1 MVSQPGA
8 PTGHFPALRADPV
21 FSQAAPACCPHA
33 AVLCLALLVLRLQ
46 DTHMMWVRTATF
58 HAHK

>member
-1 MVSQPGA
+1 M
-8 PTGHFPALRADPV
+8 GHFPALRADPV
-21 FSQAAPACCPHA
+21 FSQAVPACCPHG

-46 DTHMMWVRTATF
+46 DTYTMWGRAATL